1 MTSILPILMYHQID
15 ATPARGTPLRGLTV
29 TPGSFARQMALL
41 RLLGYRGVSM
51 SELEPYLRGEKT
63 SKVVGITFDDGY
75 RNNLQHALPVL
86 QRNGFSATCY
96 AVSEPFEG
104 RNAWDE
110 GMGMPQKPLFTPDD
124 MRAWVAAGMELG
136 AHTRH
141 HADLT
146 AIDEAA
152 AFDEIAGCKR
162 ELEAIVGRE
171 VRHFC
176 YPYGRYRAEHRDMVR
191 AAGYATATTTER
203 SRACSSDDP
212 FELPRVM
219 IARTNHLLLFWMK
232 VCRGYEDRRR

>member
-1 MTSILPILMYHQID
+1 MSPAIPILMYHQID

-51 SELEPYLRGEKT
+51 NDLEPYLRGEK
-63 SKVVGITFDDGY
+63 SGKVVGITFDDGY
-75 RNNLQHALPVL
+75 RNNLEHALPVL
-86 QRNGFSATCY
+86 QKNGFTATCY
-96 AVSEPFEG
+96 AVSAPHQG

-110 GMGMPQKPLFTPDD
+110 GIGMPQKPLFTPDD

-146 AIDEAA
+146 AVDEATA
-152 AFDEIAGCKR
+152 EDEIVGCKR
-162 ELEAIVGRE
+162 ELEATIGQA

-176 YPYGRYRAEHRDMVR
+176 YPYGRYTPQIRDRVQ
-191 AAGYATATTTER
+191 AAGYVSATTVQR
-203 SRACSSDDP
+203 SRARTSDHP

-219 IARTNHLLLFWMK
+219 IARTNHLLLFVMK
-232 VCRGYEDRRR
+232 VLYGYEDARR